1 MSPGGQYLILY
12 DCLFRAI
19 INQTT
24 FTIRPRYTEYVQ
36 DNIMEIGEE
45 VRTLQWA
52 LDSFKASVPT

>member
-1 MSPGGQYLILY
+1 MSPGGQYLISY